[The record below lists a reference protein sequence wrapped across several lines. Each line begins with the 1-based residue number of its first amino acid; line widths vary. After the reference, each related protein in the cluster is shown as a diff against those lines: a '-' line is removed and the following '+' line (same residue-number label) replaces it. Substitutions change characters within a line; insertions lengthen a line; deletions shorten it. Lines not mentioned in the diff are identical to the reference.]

1 MATVSSGI
9 SVEDFPITLLNIM
22 VSQPTILP
30 TSTQTPG
37 NRVKD
42 GVLLLAGVLCAGM
55 GLKGFL
61 LPNDFIDGG
70 AMGISLLLE
79 ITTGVELALLII
91 LVNLPFI
98 WLGYRQISRG
108 FAFRTTIAISLLA
121 VCLVVVPYPLVTTDK
136 LLISVFGGFFLGA
149 GIGLTIRG
157 GGVLDGT
164 EVLAIWVS
172 RRSSLTVGDVIMVI
186 NVLVFGAA
194 AALLNVETAL
204 YAMLTYLA
212 ASKTV
217 DFLIHGIEEY
227 TAVIIVS
234 DKHEAMRSMIT
245 EKLGRGVT
253 VFKGEKGYG
262 KRGYKQNDTNILY
275 AVVTRLELTRLKDSI
290 SQVDE
295 DAFVINHGIDDAK
308 GGMIKGRPLH

>member
-1 MATVSSGI
+1 MISQQTLVSA
-9 SVEDFPITLLNIM
+9 P
-22 VSQPTILP
+22 
-30 TSTQTPG
+30 QTYLH
-37 NRVKD
+37 RLKD
-42 GVLLLAGVLCAGM
+42 GAFLLAGVLCAGM
-55 GLKGFL
+55 GLNGFL
-61 LPNDFIDGG
+61 LPNNFIDGG

-79 ITTGVELALLII
+79 ITTGAELALLVI

-98 WLGYRQISRG
+98 WLGYRQISSG
-108 FAFRTTIAISLLA
+108 FAIRTTIAISLLA
-121 VCLVVVPYPLVTTDK
+121 VCLVVVPYPVVTTDK

-149 GIGLTIRG
+149 GIGLAIRG

-172 RRSSLTVGDVIMVI
+172 RRSALTVGDVIMVI
-186 NVLVFGAA
+186 NVLVFSAA
-194 AALLNVETAL
+194 AILLTVETAL

-234 DKHEAMRSMIT
+234 DQHESLRHMIT

-262 KRGYKQNDTNILY
+262 KRGHKQEDTSILY

-290 SQVDE
+290 SRIDE
-295 DAFVINHGIDDAK
+295 NAFVINHGIDDAK